1 MSTVPIS
8 IKPAGSVRMERAVRK
23 FHTSLNVSNLARSI
37 AFYRELFGVEPAKAY
52 DDYAKFELADPP
64 LVLSLVPKAPIAGG
78 HLNHAG
84 VRVLSPEELVA
95 AQRRLEQAGFPTRRE
110 DGVECCYALQ
120 TKFWVSDP
128 DGLLWEI
135 YVFHEDVD
143 HHGHGSET
151 HETPGTMSGTSRA
164 LRTTNP

>member
-1 MSTVPIS
+1 MSTAPLS

-23 FHTSLNVSNLARSI
+23 CHTSLNVSNLQRSI
-37 AFYRELFGVEPAKAY
+37 AFYRELFGIEPAKMY
-52 DDYAKFELADPP
+52 DDYAKFELPDPP
-64 LVLSLVPKAPIAGG
+64 MVLSLVPKAPTPGG

-84 VRVLSPEELVA
+84 IRMLGPEELVEV
-95 AQRRLEQAGFPTRRE
+95 QRRLEKAGYATRRE

-135 YVFHEDVD
+135 YVFHEDVER
-143 HHGHGSET
+143 HGHGSAA
-151 HETPGTMSGTSRA
+151 HEQGHLP
-164 LRTTNP
+164 TN